1 MTEPPRNEAPAPEEK
16 EDDEVPVAGDAG
28 HQFLPPA
35 GPPFGPA
42 FFAMVL
48 TERVRAACDGQPD
61 HVPVVEL
68 QLADG
73 LTLDLCH
80 IPGVQAQW
88 LAVQAYRD
96 RETCQEMD
104 LVFVPYGLITRVTVS
119 MWQPSQRPIGFQLT
133 PPATEPAP

>member
-1 MTEPPRNEAPAPEEK
+1 MNEEGRADTDAPEE
-16 EDDEVPVAGDAG
+16 EDA
-28 HQFLPPA
+28 LSRILPA

-42 FFAMVL
+42 FFATVL
-48 TERVRAACDGQPD
+48 GDRVRAACDGQPE

-68 QLADG
+68 HLADG

-80 IPGVQAQW
+80 ILGVEPQW

-96 RETCQEMD
+96 RETCEEMD
-104 LVFVPYGLITRVTVS
+104 LVFAPYGLITRVTVS

-133 PPATEPAP
+133 RPDATGAGTA

>member
-1 MTEPPRNEAPAPEEK
+1 MSEELRTEMEAPAGGGEGELPRS
-16 EDDEVPVAGDAG
+16 VPV
-28 HQFLPPA
+28 

-42 FFAMVL
+42 FFATVL
-48 TERVRAACDGQPD
+48 ADRVRAACEGQPE

-68 QLADG
+68 HLADG

-80 IPGVQAQW
+80 IPGIEPQW

-96 RETCQEMD
+96 RETCDEMD

-119 MWQPSQRPIGFQLT
+119 MWHPNQRPIGFQLT
-133 PPATEPAP
+133 GPATPPLGME